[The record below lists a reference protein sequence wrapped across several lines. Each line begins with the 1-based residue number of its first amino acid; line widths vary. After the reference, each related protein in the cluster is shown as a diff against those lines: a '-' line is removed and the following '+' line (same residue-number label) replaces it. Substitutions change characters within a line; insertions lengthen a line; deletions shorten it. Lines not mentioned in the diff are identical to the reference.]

1 MPEVLDSEFLS
12 PAEVRDLA
20 GAANVEGQVAS
31 LTALG
36 VPCRRRGNR
45 LLVSRIQVREWL
57 AGRSVA
63 PSRGARL
70 DLVK

>member
-1 MPEVLDSEFLS
+1 MREALDSEFLS
-12 PAEVRDLA
+12 PTEVRDLA
-20 GAANVEGQVAS
+20 GVANVEGQITA
-31 LTALG
+31 LTNLG

-45 LLVSRIQVREWL
+45 LLVSRFIVREWL
-57 AGRSVA
+57 SGRPVA